1 MEIKESETEVK
12 EIEEFLKTAET
23 QKGKKQKTGRGEF
36 AGKIKQ
42 FLPAVVVILLA
53 IILFA
58 ALMSQGAKVSSLESE
73 VTALKSKINANEITE
88 LKSHVA
94 ALPLHAGSS
103 RQDCIGRGR
112 NSVRL
117 LCDTNS
123 PLQHSFVACLL
134 LPCHTFLQ
142 EPLARMESPLQQLC
156 ASTLLPPVHFWSRR
170 GH

>member
-23 QKGKKQKTGRGEF
+23 QKGKKQKKGRGEF

-58 ALMSQGAKVSSLESE
+58 ALMSQGAKVSSLENE

-94 ALPLHAGSS
+94 ALETKV
-103 RQDCIGRGR
+103 DK
-112 NSVRL
+112 
-117 LCDTNS
+117 
-123 PLQHSFVACLL
+123 
-134 LPCHTFLQ
+134 
-142 EPLARMESPLQQLC
+142 LAREKDQMREEITGLNQKLEAIKAQRAKAAETKKPGADKKKAAPKSGRP
-156 ASTLLPPVHFWSRR
+156 SR
-170 GH
+170 